1 MPSHLL
7 TQELPQRGEPCS
19 VNAVGQTVLIR
30 KKRTDQFVRPFVLVL
45 HL

>member
-7 TQELPQRGEPCS
+7 TQELPQRGEPCF
-19 VNAVGQTVLIR
+19 VNTVWGCCAI